1 MLFNRGAF
9 NRSTF
14 NRDSGGNSAAYYG
27 GIDWVFALVSAQ
39 PLQTVAPLSGST
51 DISFTT
57 SGTLTYF
64 IPFTGSTGITFASST
79 DRRMW
84 SNLALTGHT
93 GIVFDAEAS
102 MQNSHTYSFSLT
114 GLNLQAGQSVVID
127 TDTLDI
133 FVNGVLNVT
142 SWVHGGEFFELA
154 AGQDNNIQVYTDGDG
169 NGDIT
174 VQWKDRWY

>member
-9 NRSTF
+9 NRSEF
-14 NRDSGGNSAAYYG
+14 NRDSGGNNAAYYG
-27 GIDWVFALVSAQ
+27 GVEWKFGLVSSQ

-51 DISFTT
+51 DIAFTT

-64 IPFTGSTGITFASST
+64 IPLTGSTGITFASST
-79 DRRMW
+79 NRRMW
-84 SNLALTGHT
+84 SDLALRGST
-93 GIVFDAEAS
+93 GIIFGAEAS
-102 MQNSHTYSFSLT
+102 MQNSHTYSFTLM
-114 GLNLQAGQSVVID
+114 GLNLQPSGSVVID

-174 VQWKDRWY
+174 IQWKDRWY